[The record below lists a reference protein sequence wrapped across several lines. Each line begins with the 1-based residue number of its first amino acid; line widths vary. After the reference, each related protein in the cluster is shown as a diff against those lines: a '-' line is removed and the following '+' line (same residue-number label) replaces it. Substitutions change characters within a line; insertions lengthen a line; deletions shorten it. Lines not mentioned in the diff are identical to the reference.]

1 MGNLPIFGRIQYL
14 LHFFVVKAL
23 HILSSNMLIYMFAGR
38 NFPRTQRIDARKIPV
53 IKIDEKDSYL
63 YRYVQYSQNSTDQCG
78 AICHAGCS
86 VNVAQSKHRPTAI
99 FRTYAFGR
107 RMMMMKILFFFLSSF
122 NDIFPTVSKVFHL
135 TFLYLQKIIIQIFF

>member
-1 MGNLPIFGRIQYL
+1 MC
-14 LHFFVVKAL
+14 
-23 HILSSNMLIYMFAGR
+23 AGK
-38 NFPRTQRIDARKIPV
+38 NFPRTHRIDARKIPV

-107 RMMMMKILFFFLSSF
+107 RMMMMKILFFFLSCF
-122 NDIFPTVSKVFHL
+122 NDIFPTVSKVLHL
-135 TFLYLQKIIIQIFF
+135 PFLDNKCYFYIRTMKIRNIFLKQSHYEKKVLVSRTGV